1 MWCLFPFRWSRVRT
15 PKQWSIYAGICIGG
29 LGTHWSPGI
38 GPLGKHTISQHCES
52 QLHDSSFNRNISAA
66 FLDDVETPSLS
77 GENECEVGARKFWL
91 WCWLRKRFTIGCHPT
106 QCLWSYLVPHWS
118 QQSVWIHTQDQQQ
131 WQWQHALLVMAKH
144 HFNWNCHHD
153 PTLAATAQVLCL
165 KTTPIAL
172 RELHS
177 YIF

>member
-1 MWCLFPFRWSRVRT
+1 MSFPIQMIQSPDTKAMEHICRDLHRWAGHTLITRNRSIRKTHHFSTLRKSTAWLKFQLKHLGCFPWWCWDP
-15 PKQWSIYAGICIGG
+15 P
-29 LGTHWSPGI
+29 P
-38 GPLGKHTISQHCES
+38 
-52 QLHDSSFNRNISAA
+52 
-66 FLDDVETPSLS
+66 LS

-144 HFNWNCHHD
+144 QFNFYFRLSSY
-153 PTLAATAQVLCL
+153 T
-165 KTTPIAL
+165 
-172 RELHS
+172 LHS
-177 YIF
+177 QGLLRFGA